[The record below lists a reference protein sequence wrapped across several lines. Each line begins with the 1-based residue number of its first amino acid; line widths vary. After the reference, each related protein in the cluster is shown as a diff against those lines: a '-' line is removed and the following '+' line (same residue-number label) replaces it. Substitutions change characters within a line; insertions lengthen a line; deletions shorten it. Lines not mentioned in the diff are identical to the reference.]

1 MLVLNAGQMSDPASQ
16 RSLHVRCIQDV
27 VMLMPVQVAASCS
40 CSFTMQQKVC
50 ITGLTQDRCHM
61 QLKCLHYEYDFM
73 LALADVH
80 NIKVDRYA
88 CDALA
93 CVACT

>member
-1 MLVLNAGQMSDPASQ
+1 
-16 RSLHVRCIQDV
+16 
-27 VMLMPVQVAASCS
+27 MLMPVQVAALCS
-40 CSFTMQQKVC
+40 CSFTMQHKVC
-50 ITGLTQDRCHM
+50 IPGLTHL

-73 LALADVH
+73 LALPDVQ
-80 NIKVDRYA
+80 NTKVDRYA